1 MIATIKIDSD
11 FLISFLRSCGRGA
24 DTKGLGQILSRSYT
38 LVEASQPSS
47 IDQPRTLGLNR
58 YLFRP
63 FKHSWQVLKS
73 HYMTRPEPMTEEQE
87 VFLKHIQKKGL
98 KRTAQRDLI
107 LDVFLRTEEHLS
119 YEDLYRLVK
128 LEDPGVGQTT
138 VYRTLKLLTEAGL
151 AREVRFG
158 DGRTHYEHNYK
169 HQHHDHMIC
178 SECGRIIEFFSA
190 ELEAIQDA
198 MAAKHRF
205 EVTQH
210 LLRIIGICAEC
221 RRARRQKATEEAHL
235 EPKIRH
241 IAGRTR

>member
-1 MIATIKIDSD
+1 MGHGHLLK
-11 FLISFLRSCGRGA
+11 
-24 DTKGLGQILSRSYT
+24 K
-38 LVEASQPSS
+38 
-47 IDQPRTLGLNR
+47 
-58 YLFRP
+58 
-63 FKHSWQVLKS
+63 VLKTRKVKFLLIGIAEREDRTHQGIRS
-73 HYMTRPEPMTEEQE
+73 LVIESAVLEFTHAMTSTEPMSEEQE

-119 YEDLYRLVK
+119 NEDLYRLVQK
-128 LEDPGVGQTT
+128 EDPTVGQTT

-158 DGRTHYEHNYK
+158 DGRAHYEHNYK

-178 SECGRIIEFFSA
+178 SECGKVIEFFSA

-198 MAAKHRF
+198 MAAKHKF
-205 EVTQH
+205 EITQH

-221 RRARRQKATEEAHL
+221 RRAKKQDEASEHSLRRAA
-235 EPKIRH
+235 R
-241 IAGRTR
+241 

>member
-1 MIATIKIDSD
+1 
-11 FLISFLRSCGRGA
+11 
-24 DTKGLGQILSRSYT
+24 
-38 LVEASQPSS
+38 
-47 IDQPRTLGLNR
+47 
-58 YLFRP
+58 
-63 FKHSWQVLKS
+63 
-73 HYMTRPEPMTEEQE
+73 MTEEQE

-98 KRTAQRDLI
+98 KRTTQRDLI
-107 LDVFLRTEEHLS
+107 LNVFLRTEEHLS
-119 YEDLYRLVK
+119 NEDLYRLVK

-158 DGRTHYEHNYK
+158 DGRTHYEHHYK

-178 SECGRIIEFFSA
+178 SECGKIIEFFSA

-210 LLRIIGICAEC
+210 LLRIIGICADC
-221 RRARRQKATEEAHL
+221 RRARRQKASEEANL
-235 EPKIRH
+235 EPKIRQV
-241 IAGRTR
+241 AGRTR